1 MKRKYKNIPSIL
13 KKKSHQILI
22 HKIYLTKLTRTFC
35 IISEEKNF
43 AKEKKAQNYLDEAS
57 SNTLKTFCKSGI
69 RFWLKNTFTFHE
81 LISKIK
87 SSATKEYQSFM
98 ISLALLYH
106 DITIAGDNRIVN
118 VGIKKLLST
127 RLNIA
132 SWTHKK

>member
-69 RFWLKNTFTFHE
+69 RFWLKNTFTFHK
-81 LISKIK
+81 LISNIQSYKRISIIHDFSGSLVYKIH
-87 SSATKEYQSFM
+87 
-98 ISLALLYH
+98 H

-118 VGIKKLLST
+118 VGIENYFL
-127 RLNIA
+127 RD
-132 SWTHKK
+132 